1 MIVVLASGAV
11 ACGGLLG
18 IGAEEEDAPAP
29 EAHGDAARE
38 TEGDTTVVVDDSDG
52 AADIRDGGS
61 DASAR
66 DADAGFDAGAGC
78 QGDPG
83 CTRYA
88 FVTSTTHLGTLL
100 GLSGADTICNARK
113 AANPLLANRT
123 FVAWISTQTKNAR
136 DRFVATAPI
145 RRVDGT
151 QIASSLADLL
161 QNGPQAPLSLD
172 EKGSAVLDSAAVF
185 TGTQNDGVVN
195 NDCEDWSNG
204 DSPAKV
210 GSALVSKSGKWTDDA
225 TLNCSE
231 KARVYCFEY

>member
-1 MIVVLASGAV
+1 MVVVLASGAV

-18 IGAEEEDAPAP
+18 IGAEEEDVPAPA
-29 EAHGDAARE
+29 AHADAARE
-38 TEGDTTVVVDDSDG
+38 TEGDTTVLVDDSDG
-52 AADIRDGGS
+52 GDGGS
-61 DASAR
+61 DGAAR

-100 GLSGADTICNARK
+100 GLSGADTICNTRK

-123 FVAWISTQTKNAR
+123 FVAWISTQTKNAK
-136 DRFVATAPI
+136 DRFAATAPI

-151 QIASSLADLL
+151 VIASSLADLL

-172 EKGSAVLDSAAVF
+172 EKGSVVIDTDEVF

-195 NDCEDWSNG
+195 NDCEGWSNA

-210 GSALVSKSGKWTDDA
+210 GSALASKSGNWTDDA